1 MQCKKRESETRRL
14 VSAGSTGVRGIE
26 VDRAQEHCLVRAEKR
41 TLEQLTSV
49 RMRHRENDE
58 RLHQVR
64 KID

>member
-1 MQCKKRESETRRL
+1 MPEFQY
-14 VSAGSTGVRGIE
+14 SAGSTGVRGIE

-49 RMRHRENDE
+49 RRRHRENVE

-64 KID
+64 GN